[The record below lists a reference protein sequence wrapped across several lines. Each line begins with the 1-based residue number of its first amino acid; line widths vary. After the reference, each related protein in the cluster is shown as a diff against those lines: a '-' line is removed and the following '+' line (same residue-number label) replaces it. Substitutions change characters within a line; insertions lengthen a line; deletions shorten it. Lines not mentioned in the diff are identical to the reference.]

1 MSQNRKYLGAA
12 LAGAALGVAA
22 GLLFAPAAGRETRR
36 KLTRRI
42 TDEKDNLVR
51 NGHRAVEEVTG
62 YLYDQFEES
71 KKKLAQA
78 VNG

>member
-1 MSQNRKYLGAA
+1 MSQNRKFLGVA
-12 LAGAALGVAA
+12 LAGAALGAA
-22 GLLFAPAAGRETRR
+22 VGLLFAPAPGRETRR
-36 KLTRRI
+36 RLARRI
-42 TDEKDNLVR
+42 GDEKDDLFR

-71 KKKLAQA
+71 RKKLAQG